1 MQQLSSGRLIC
12 SYATQ
17 IQDPRQDT
25 THLFVLL
32 YPSSSL
38 RSLKSCILL
47 ATLAIR
53 CSSLMRLHNLVLPFL
68 IPAFATSPAS
78 SNKISDTPSSYSY
91 VTKHN
96 EALSPLIRELCSS
109 TDFFKYYKLNLFT
122 RECPYF
128 SEDGAFCGNRACA
141 VDTIDEDEVPEIWRA
156 SVLGKL
162 TGPTGTAASNL
173 PLHTAPPEAK
183 RKVIEQNI
191 DKLADNH
198 GETCVQDPVVQD
210 DRNFCIPEDEDSN
223 CVFVSLVD
231 NKERYTGYHGSHA
244 HAIWG
249 SIYRENCFE
258 SHATEE
264 FAVVDGYLDP
274 LGISSIDGGY
284 GEAGNAKEQFA
295 QVLRDP
301 LKSGHGTQDTCVEK
315 RIFYRI
321 ISGMHTSISA
331 HICAAYLNQLS
342 GKWEPNATCF
352 DERIRA
358 HPERVSNMFFNYVL
372 VSRAVAKLKGYLDH
386 YTYCSGDPAHDIYTS
401 SQVQSI
407 TALASDIH
415 YDESPLFED
424 RLLKEDFRNR
434 FRNISML
441 MDCVGC
447 DKCRLW
453 GKVQTAGYG
462 TALKILFD
470 DAPKTEL
477 RRGEIVALFNTYG
490 RLSASLDSLGT
501 FNYSIPGLQQ
511 HGDKPIRVSDD
522 ILTMEE
528 VIMPTPENPTT
539 DHAGPTPPL
548 SRIWEILGKFTSRF
562 QPMGNYLPSTH
573 IWHSISAEFA
583 EFGRAFRYI
592 GQSYMNLPRNL
603 WYSMFVSRQDQHG
616 FWDFIFSQKEEYRN
630 REL

>member
-1 MQQLSSGRLIC
+1 
-12 SYATQ
+12 
-17 IQDPRQDT
+17 
-25 THLFVLL
+25 
-32 YPSSSL
+32 
-38 RSLKSCILL
+38 
-47 ATLAIR
+47 
-53 CSSLMRLHNLVLPFL
+53 MRLRTLLLPFL
-68 IPAFATSPAS
+68 IPAFASSHLTSH
-78 SNKISDTPSSYSY
+78 KISDTPSSYSY
-91 VTKHN
+91 VTRHN
-96 EALSPLIRELCSS
+96 EELSPLIHELVSS

-141 VDTIDEDEVPEIWRA
+141 VDTIEGDEVPDIWKA
-156 SVLGKL
+156 SELGKL
-162 TGPTGTAASNL
+162 TGPSGTAASNL
-173 PLHTAPPEAK
+173 PLHTAPPESRQKIAEK
-183 RKVIEQNI
+183 EKMDQIV
-191 DKLADNH
+191 DSS

-210 DRNFCIPEDEDSN
+210 DRNFCVPEDEDSN

-231 NKERYTGYHGSHA
+231 NEERYTGYHGSHA

-258 SHATEE
+258 SHTAEE
-264 FAVVDGYLDP
+264 FTISGKALDP
-274 LGISSIDGGY
+274 MGVSSLDGGY
-284 GEAGNAKEQFA
+284 GEAGNAKEEFA

-301 LKSGHGTQDTCVEK
+301 LKSGHGNQETCVEK

-321 ISGMHTSISA
+321 ISGMHASISA

-352 DERIRA
+352 DERLRA
-358 HPERVSNMFFNYVL
+358 HPERVSNMYFNYVL
-372 VSRAVAKLKGYLDH
+372 VSRAIAKLKGYLDK
-386 YTYCSGDPAHDIYTS
+386 YTFCSGDPAHDLYTS

-470 DAPKTEL
+470 DQPNTQL

-490 RLSASLDSLGT
+490 RLSTSLDSLRT
-501 FNYSIPGLQQ
+501 FNYFIPGLEPEAKVI
-511 HGDKPIRVSDD
+511 DVSDD
-522 ILTMEE
+522 VLTAEE
-528 VIMPTPENPTT
+528 VILPSPENQST
-539 DHAGPTPPL
+539 DHAQPVPPL
-548 SRIWEILGKFTSRF
+548 SRITHLLATLSRGLKGLGRYFFTNNSLWRSF
-562 QPMGNYLPSTH
+562 VYELS
-573 IWHSISAEFA
+573 
-583 EFGRAFRYI
+583 EFGRAMRYV
-592 GQSYMNLPRNL
+592 GQSYIDFPRNL
-603 WYSMFVSRQDQHG
+603 WYQLVVSNQDQRG
-616 FWDFIFSQKEEYRN
+616 FWDFIFSPNEGQQN